1 MHAVETKSHY
11 GADLFLDQ
19 CPTCGGLWFDRREL
33 YRVREGKA
41 ADIRAKVDPLDISKL
56 EELVPLEKKLLCP
69 RDGTQLELFTD
80 SLFPKSIEI
89 ERCPECGGFW
99 FNHGEFVDFQKWR
112 SEHKKIHM
120 SGENTLSPELKEK
133 INKLLLAHNDENEYD
148 SIGNLGKFLSQPVH
162 EGSLKKLHGV
172 KEEETSFM
180 YINII
185 MALLRLF
192 LR

>member
-89 ERCPECGGFW
+89 ERCSECGGFW
-99 FNHGEFVDFQKWR
+99 FNHGEFVGFQKWR
-112 SEHKKIHM
+112 SEHKKAHM
-120 SGENTLSPELKEK
+120 SGENTLGPELKER
-133 INKLLLAHNDENEYD
+133 INKLLLAYSNKGEYD
-148 SIGNLGKFLSQPVH
+148 SIGNLGRFLSQPVRG
-162 EGSLKKLHGV
+162 GSFKGLHD
-172 KEEETSFM
+172 TSEKQTS
-180 YINII
+180 YKYASII